1 MLWHFN
7 CFRGSLPFY
16 PDIIEMPD
24 KIKGL
29 IIPHVKRSY
38 INWQKLANMHIWK
51 HLDWV
56 VKLIPCSVATIH
68 THIWK
73 LALQQRLQICDILMI
88 YRRIYYFDRHLQIYI
103 YLYRALL
110 KYANFAKSCQAK
122 GKSWVMQG
130 QVEKKERRVLITS
143 CKDRK
148 VCSQVYMTKWTM
160 FSHGQTLWSHS
171 HLCMITRYDHIC
183 VWSHAFV

>member
-1 MLWHFN
+1 
-7 CFRGSLPFY
+7 
-16 PDIIEMPD
+16 
-24 KIKGL
+24 
-29 IIPHVKRSY
+29 
-38 INWQKLANMHIWK
+38 MHLWK

-56 VKLIPCSVATIH
+56 VKLIPCSFATIH

-130 QVEKKERRVLITS
+130 QVEKRKDEFWSPVAKTSESAHKSTWQNEPYFLMDRPCDLIHIF
-143 CKDRK
+143 
-148 VCSQVYMTKWTM
+148 VWSQD
-160 FSHGQTLWSHS
+160 
-171 HLCMITRYDHIC
+171 MITFVYDHMRLCNDGNHWGYDHILTI
-183 VWSHAFV
+183 S